1 MTRFIHDQFAKQYL
15 KELLEPFG
23 EVETSRDIVG
33 EVRQIDIIFVPKP
46 QNDTQRKTLGRLG
59 QLAQNHSVFE
69 PFRNAIQSSD
79 IRRCMS
85 KVFDF
90 HAALERKASRDKKKI
105 TEAELPQLC
114 ILSPTVS
121 EQIIEGF
128 GAKNANNW
136 GKGIYFLHPEL
147 KTAIVVIHKLERTPD
162 TLWLRVLGKGK
173 VQSSAMSEL
182 RSLPEDNPFRANT
195 LELVYSLFA
204 ILDAR
209 QDLDSEDKELIM
221 ELSPIYLE
229 QLENATNK
237 GVQQGLQQGL
247 QQGIGQGLQQGLQQ
261 GKRLMVENML
271 KVKFGA
277 IDEELG
283 QIVDPLIQ
291 IEALESTQ
299 MIMQLSREE
308 LLARFQQI

>member
-1 MTRFIHDQFAKQYL
+1 MGIPGLSSISRTETRFL
-15 KELLEPFG
+15 
-23 EVETSRDIVG
+23 
-33 EVRQIDIIFVPKP
+33 PKP
-46 QNDTQRKTLGRLG
+46 QNERQKKVLGLLG
-59 QLAQNHSVFE
+59 KLADNPSVFE
-69 PFRNAIQSSD
+69 PFRNAIKPSD

-85 KVFDF
+85 KVFDLY
-90 HAALERKASRDKKKI
+90 AALERKASRNKKKI
-105 TEAELPQLC
+105 TEAEMSQLW

-128 GAKNANNW
+128 GAKDANNW

-147 KTAIVVIHKLERTPD
+147 KTAIVVIHQLERTPD

-173 VQSSAMSEL
+173 VQSSAIAEL
-182 RSLPEDNPFRANT
+182 RSLPEDNPFRLNT
-195 LELVYSLFA
+195 LELVYNLFA
-204 ILDAR
+204 ILEAR
-209 QDLDSEDKELIM
+209 QDLDSEDRELIM

-237 GVQQGLQQGL
+237 GVEQGI